1 MYMYIHKMYDN
12 NANKED
18 HNGSIYVLYVHV
30 YNMYKYIIHVY
41 IYNNIIGNHESVHA
55 IHTCTCTCIHM

>member
-41 IYNNIIGNHESVHA
+41 TVFPRLVPARRLVPALE
-55 IHTCTCTCIHM
+55 